1 MTNNIT
7 INYRKH
13 AIEITKAFSKK
24 SSIFGSEE
32 YKQLKEAKKDFP
44 SFRVEVKSSSKRK
57 LEDRITMD
65 DIVNYVAEKS
75 GNESVEMET
84 LKELRGK
91 SVKEA
96 GSLLKAEETA
106 AFSQIKTWFFTT
118 YPEIGKKT
126 ENRQNRINE
135 ILAEAAKNAASA

>member
-1 MTNNIT
+1 
-7 INYRKH
+7 
-13 AIEITKAFSKK
+13 
-24 SSIFGSEE
+24 
-32 YKQLKEAKKDFP
+32 
-44 SFRVEVKSSSKRK
+44 
-57 LEDRITMD
+57 MD